1 MTRFC
6 KRGEC
11 DFPQLAKLLL
21 KLLKCSVTTLFLS
34 ALIDVTALLPLSQHA
49 HSETV
54 EPLQQG
60 CKFPTRQ
67 YETRQSQ
74 YLEDNRIGEMVPLYR
89 WGSLTGANMIIEG
102 LNKIGLKYNRLSF
115 DLIEPWDRNLPIDL
129 ITSTYE
135 ITPAQMYLVE
145 GLLEHKI
152 DVCYILEFWTRK
164 MIEDYERAPDGYSR
178 FRNEEEV
185 NRYTDYVR
193 FIVSSLRGRVKY
205 YEILNEPDVT
215 LFWNWVRLPDYIN
228 LIRKTVPVIREI
240 DPNAKIVVGSVSNL
254 AFKEPQKYLFGIARS
269 SVVSMVDLVS
279 FHPFFGAS
287 PAIDLYYDYYYGYA
301 DLVRELRQ
309 VLQFNGF
316 TGELMATEMV
326 WRTSMNYKLDEP
338 WVYSETVA
346 AKYYARGVITNLG
359 LDVIAGVGGENVAQ
373 IPTLVE
379 VGQNLCTVMAGH
391 QPIDMRVKIAAS
403 YDGPIAYCA
412 FLCPDGNRM
421 IAIWTDGVAK
431 DEDPGVATTITI
443 PSLAAARVT
452 GIDILH
458 GVQQDLEFEAKQEA
472 LVIQNI
478 LVKDYPVL
486 IWLNGVTTGPDY
498 TETPGDG
505 FHRLWNLS
513 GAKPGPQTESD
524 RDGDGVPDEE
534 DWCPDWP
541 GSKKMNGC

>member
-34 ALIDVTALLPLSQHA
+34 ALINVTALLPLSQHA

-54 EPLQQG
+54 ELLQQG

-115 DLIEPWDRNLPIDL
+115 DLIDPWDRNLPIDL

-279 FHPFFGAS
+279 FHPVS
-287 PAIDLYYDYYYGYA
+287 YTHLTLP
-301 DLVRELRQ
+301 
-309 VLQFNGF
+309 
-316 TGELMATEMV
+316 
-326 WRTSMNYKLDEP
+326 
-338 WVYSETVA
+338 
-346 AKYYARGVITNLG
+346 TN
-359 LDVIAGVGGENVAQ
+359 
-373 IPTLVE
+373 
-379 VGQNLCTVMAGH
+379 
-391 QPIDMRVKIAAS
+391 
-403 YDGPIAYCA
+403 
-412 FLCPDGNRM
+412 
-421 IAIWTDGVAK
+421 
-431 DEDPGVATTITI
+431 
-443 PSLAAARVT
+443 
-452 GIDILH
+452 
-458 GVQQDLEFEAKQEA
+458 
-472 LVIQNI
+472 
-478 LVKDYPVL
+478 
-486 IWLNGVTTGPDY
+486 
-498 TETPGDG
+498 
-505 FHRLWNLS
+505 
-513 GAKPGPQTESD
+513 
-524 RDGDGVPDEE
+524 
-534 DWCPDWP
+534 
-541 GSKKMNGC
+541 